1 MKKKEGSKTDP
12 NAWLNTYA
20 DMVTLLLTFFV
31 LLYAQSS
38 PDTEKMQLLINA
50 FSKLG
55 NTEKS
60 IIINM
65 DRGEK
70 GDLVPEHQSGGE
82 SMELA
87 MELPFKFSDVEN
99 YLADI
104 MNIESSGSFDI
115 SAEDDIFI
123 ESRDGVVFMRF
134 SDSIIFGPDSYE
146 ITPAGKEILSYIGA
160 GLKAVE
166 GQVETIR
173 INGHTASVPSIK
185 DNAPHHRELSY
196 RRALSVLNL
205 FEKSCDIKPELM
217 VPTGWGAYKPIAPND
232 TEENRKKNRRVELL
246 IIEKKEENP
255 DEKLADMIDLY
266 FSSSDFADKNNGT
279 ETP

>member
-1 MKKKEGSKTDP
+1 MKKREGSKTDP

-38 PDTEKMQLLINA
+38 PDTERMQLIINA
-50 FSKLG
+50 FTKLG
-55 NTEKS
+55 TTDKS
-60 IIINM
+60 LIINM

-70 GDLVPEHQSGGE
+70 GDLVPENDTGGE
-82 SMELA
+82 SPELS
-87 MELPFKFSDVEN
+87 MELPFMFSDVED

-104 MNIESSGSFDI
+104 IKNESSSSFDI
-115 SAEDDIFI
+115 NTDEEIYI

-134 SDSIIFGPDSYE
+134 SDSVIFGPDSYDL
-146 ITPAGKEILSYIGA
+146 TPAGKEILSYIGA

-166 GQVETIR
+166 GQIETIR
-173 INGHTASVPSIK
+173 INGHTASVPTIK

-196 RRALSVLNL
+196 RRALSVLEL
-205 FEKSCDIKPELM
+205 FENACDIKPELM

-246 IIEKKEENP
+246 IIEKKDEDP
-255 DEKLADMIDLY
+255 DNKLADMIDLY
-266 FSSSDFADKNNGT
+266 FASSDFADKDSST
-279 ETP
+279 